1 MTKRQFGK
9 KRIIIVSIVALSAL
23 AIVGTIAY
31 SRDYAFF
38 SNLFHLGADVN
49 EFTETF
55 TSPQKWMTCDEVPK
69 TAVATNKNKDV
80 RYARMK
86 INKYWRL
93 NESAITDLDDHET
106 SELSLTWTDGD
117 GEHEWAT
124 VNYQNENDWVLLDDG
139 WYYYKHPLEENQS
152 TNSLLKSVTLNCDAS
167 LTDGYTESYS
177 GSSHSMETHQSAYS
191 NARFHLYVTMQ
202 LSSEEYE
209 LPENE
214 TLYDMIAKQSAGL
227 DTNINFAQTASVD
240 SGNGNGVNTFTKTK
254 DDQYPVYYYRG
265 EVANNVVLFN
275 DVCWRI
281 IRTTS
286 TGGVKMLYY
295 GKATNGQCLASTF
308 EEVSIAGGVN
318 MPYCIIENGWTNPCK
333 FAGGVGYEHGNIL
346 INNGYNYNVE
356 TTPEQQESIL
366 SNWGVPSQVKTTVE
380 NWFTGNTAEG
390 TNMATVADK
399 LEDTPF
405 CNDRSTI
412 SAWSGTNVTFTGNN
426 LANNYSS
433 NVDYHAINLDCPR
446 GKVDNFTVAET
457 SNGNGRT
464 SAKAGLITLPE
475 AVLAGVS
482 TKNHDTYYNYFFDS
496 GSLSYFWTMTPLRTD
511 SNDPY
516 IATIYG
522 TSIDATYARN
532 GRSNGSPISSGNS
545 TKVRPVISLIHDTY
559 VVSGEGTKLSP
570 FILEW

>member
-1 MTKRQFGK
+1 MTKRKLGK
-9 KRIIIVSIVALSAL
+9 KRIIIASIVAVSAL

-55 TSPQKWMTCDEVPK
+55 TSPQEWMTCDEVPK

-124 VNYQNENDWVLLDDG
+124 VDYQNENDWVLLDDG

-152 TNSLLKSVTLNCDAS
+152 TNSLLKSVTLNCNAS
-167 LTDGYTESYS
+167 LTDGYTESDS

-227 DTNINFAQTASVD
+227 DTDINFAQTASVAD
-240 SGNGNGVNTFTKTK
+240 GNGNGVNTFTKTGN
-254 DDQYPVYYYRG
+254 DEYPVYYFRG
-265 EVANNVVLFN
+265 EVSNNVVLFN
-275 DVCWRI
+275 DYCWKI
-281 IRTTS
+281 VRTTS

-295 GKATNGQCLASTF
+295 GKATDGQCSASTYND
-308 EEVSIAGGVN
+308 VSIGGVRW
-318 MPYCIIENGWTNPCK
+318 PYCAVENGWTYPCK
-333 FAGGVGYEHGNIL
+333 FAGGVGYEHGDFRVNP
-346 INNGYNYNVE
+346 GYDWSVD
-356 TTPEQQESIL
+356 TTPEQHDAIL
-366 SNWGVPSQVKTTVE
+366 SNWNLNSMAQNIVSSWYKG
-380 NWFTGNTAEG
+380 GTAEG
-390 TNMATVADK
+390 IDMRLVEDK

-405 CNDRSTI
+405 CNDRSTV
-412 SAWSGTNVTFTGNN
+412 SAWNGTNVRFAGSE
-426 LANNYSS
+426 LVNNYSS
-433 NVDYHAINLDCPR
+433 NVSFSSIELGCPR
-446 GKVDNFTVAET
+446 GKIDNFTAEET
-457 SNGNGRT
+457 STGNGRLDV
-464 SAKAGLITLPE
+464 KAGLITLPE
-475 AVLAGVS
+475 AILAGVS
-482 TKNHDTYYNYFFDS
+482 TNSHNTYFNYFFDS
-496 GSLSYFWTMTPLRTD
+496 GSLSYFWTMTPVRTD

-516 IATIYG
+516 IATIFG
-522 TSIDATYARN
+522 TSIDASYASN
-532 GRSNGSPISSGNS
+532 GRSNGSSMNSGND
-545 TKVRPVISLIHDTY
+545 TRLRPMISLIHNTY
-559 VVSGEGTKLSP
+559 IASGEGTKSSP
-570 FILEW
+570 YILEW